1 MFLGRGTPPFR
12 CTAGRRVCVPAAHT
26 LFFSH
31 TDLVPTVGPGSKD
44 PVTAPITGLRSFSNN
59 TIAPL
64 RRRNRGVPSGA
75 EMKAFGRGAQ
85 GQSASVGLRRM
96 SSQAGLTLR
105 IRFFFS
111 FRAVFGPSG
120 SQSAGVT
127 CDSSD
132 RNWPITLPAGG
143 LLATSRPFCWQHC

>member
-1 MFLGRGTPPFR
+1 MLQLCKIYKNKKKKQAEIWLGVECSWKGEPLPSGAQQGGGCVFLLRT
-12 CTAGRRVCVPAAHT
+12 HS
-26 LFFSH
+26 FSH

-44 PVTAPITGLRSFSNN
+44 PVTAPITGLRSLSNN

-64 RRRNRGVPSGA
+64 RRCNRGVPSGA

-85 GQSASVGLRRM
+85 GQSASVGLRRV

-105 IRFFFS
+105 IRFFS

-132 RNWPITLPAGG
+132 RN
-143 LLATSRPFCWQHC
+143 